1 VLTLLHGELR
11 LVPIV
16 VRAEMITTEIGARR
30 YLESL
35 EASRQV
41 SGRNYYYLVAREA
54 ACYASVG
61 SMKRAFGLLK
71 HYG

>member
-1 VLTLLHGELR
+1 
-11 LVPIV
+11 
-16 VRAEMITTEIGARR
+16 MITTEIGARR